1 MNVGTIVKLKVR
13 NPIWDR
19 REAYAYPIAQFEVY
33 TGTVLPSPTWVGADA
48 ICLATG
54 DVRFPF
60 RVIEKARIEG
70 YSQGPASPKALQ
82 TAWTVPGGKPGQT
95 YLVTREGSRWGCNCV
110 GFGYR
115 RACSH
120 VVIAK
125 AEFEGVANSLNSK
138 EKKKVLKTEDS
149 PLLKSGSAVY
159 CNSRMSE
166 GTSAPKL
173 KKLKGNLNM
182 ATQSGLANDLY
193 TRDSNI
199 THEAFVAEFL
209 KVFPAQ
215 TATIAALYWQNRA
228 RRAKFGL
235 APTALPAIYKDS
247 GSAKAP
253 KAAKVAKAPK
263 AAKAKLEKS
272 VRAIN
277 SAHKAKV
284 ELNVDEIAKIKEANL
299 ARMREVSEKL
309 KPKGKVRDYGTRV
322 AAPEGE
328 GVSDFDP
335 TLAREEVNAILRDE
349 RLLDVCP
356 KFVRDDM

>member
-1 MNVGTIVKLKVR
+1 VNVGTIVKLKVR

-138 EKKKVLKTEDS
+138 EKKNYKKSKKNACVIPRNEVECKSKVMNRGNPAPYIMMRSKMSKRSQAIEIM
-149 PLLKSGSAVY
+149 KA
-159 CNSRMSE
+159 NSDKEMSFVVKLIAAKIGVSE
-166 GTSAPKL
+166 GNAKSYYRYIVANNL
-173 KKLKGNLNM
+173 ASGNV
-182 ATQSGLANDLY
+182 TK
-193 TRDSNI
+193 T
-199 THEAFVAEFL
+199 V
-209 KVFPAQ
+209 K
-215 TATIAALYWQNRA
+215 
-228 RRAKFGL
+228 
-235 APTALPAIYKDS
+235 
-247 GSAKAP
+247 AKAP

-263 AAKAKLEKS
+263 PAKAKLEKS

-349 RLLDVCP
+349 RLIDVCP
-356 KFVRDDM
+356 KFIRDGF